1 VDRPAIRPGSL
12 RRRLS
17 IAFLLVAGLSAAAL
31 AVASYAIVREA
42 RLSDSVDRSLEQS
55 RFNLILANETLARE
69 PSVQEIN
76 QLLAAYE
83 RRGGFETVGTTGDR
97 RFSST
102 VSLGMQEV
110 PPPLRALVS
119 TGKLGYER
127 VDVADTSYLVV
138 GGQVKNA
145 DTELYYF
152 YSEDRL
158 WDELA
163 QLRNVLLAA
172 LGVVALLGA
181 LIGAVLAR
189 RILAP
194 VGRASQAAH
203 SLAEGLL
210 ETRLPVESGDEFG
223 VWAASFNEMADALE
237 AKIRA
242 LSESQAR
249 ERRFTSDV
257 SHELRTPLTAIQ
269 GYLETLLGGA
279 LEEREHARRFVEI
292 AFRHTERLGRLL
304 NDLTDLSNIELG
316 KVSLR
321 LGPTPL
327 GALVDSVL
335 ELVAAKARDGEVALH
350 AEVSEGLGVRADHD
364 RLLQVLI
371 NLVDN
376 AVKYTPPGG
385 AVTVQARR
393 TGDGRVALSV
403 SDTGIGIPRADLP
416 RITERFYRVDKA
428 RSRELGGTGLGLAIV
443 KHLVLAHGGDLAI
456 ESEEGRGT
464 TVRVLLPDGGDD
476 ASQMSLPMPPA
487 GA

>member
-12 RRRLS
+12 RRRLTF
-17 IAFLLVAGLSAAAL
+17 AFLLVAGISAAAL
-31 AVASYAIVREA
+31 AVASYTIVREA

-55 RFNLILANETLARE
+55 RFNLILANETLSRE

-83 RRGGFETVGTTGDR
+83 RRGGFETVGMTGDR

-110 PPPLRALVS
+110 PAPLRALVA

-127 VDVADTSYLVV
+127 IDVAGTRYLVV

-145 DTELYYF
+145 DTVLFDF

-172 LGVVALLGA
+172 LGVVTLLGA
-181 LIGAVLAR
+181 LVGAVLAR

-223 VWAASFNEMADALE
+223 VWAASFNEMAEALE

-257 SHELRTPLTAIQ
+257 SHELRTPLTALVAEASLLAEQLDKMPPDARRPAELLVDDVARLRDLVEDLMEISRLDAGEARVRDERVDLGSLVRAAVRSRGWDDRVSVNGGEVVLQ
-269 GYLETLLGGA
+269 SDHRRLERIASNLIGNA
-279 LEEREHARRFVEI
+279 LEHGGREVTA
-292 AFRHTERLGRLL
+292 
-304 NDLTDLSNIELG
+304 
-316 KVSLR
+316 
-321 LGPTPL
+321 
-327 GALVDSVL
+327 SVG
-335 ELVAAKARDGEVALH
+335 RDGVGTFL
-350 AEVSEGLGVRADHD
+350 EVSDRGPGISPD
-364 RLLQVLI
+364 RLPHVF
-371 NLVDN
+371 D
-376 AVKYTPPGG
+376 
-385 AVTVQARR
+385 
-393 TGDGRVALSV
+393 
-403 SDTGIGIPRADLP
+403 
-416 RITERFYRVDKA
+416 RFYKA
-428 RSRELGGTGLGLAIV
+428 DTARAGPGSGLGLAIA
-443 KHLVLAHGGDLAI
+443 LENARLLGGDI
-456 ESEEGRGT
+456 EVWSEVGIGT
-464 TVRVLLPDGGDD
+464 RFTLRLP
-476 ASQMSLPMPPA
+476 A
-487 GA
+487 